1 MMITGL
7 RWLRSQNLNQLAL
20 GGYLTLLMG
29 VVQAGPGRVARMCAV
44 AAAVLGVLAWAA
56 ALRRARAID
65 NMATARIA
73 SAAQGYAKVQGRAS
87 VDTSN
92 LIYSPV
98 SNTQC
103 IWYRY
108 RIYEK
113 SGSNKEWSE
122 VDKGCSSATFEIV
135 DTTGACRIDP
145 DHAEI
150 MGADE
155 RTTYNGD
162 TKTVE
167 ELLHGWR
174 TLYVLGEF
182 STIGGANTALSLS
195 EDVSAL
201 LTLWKQDPADMK
213 RRFDLNRDG
222 EIDLQEWELARRLA
236 TKTVEQQHR
245 EMRAQPGV
253 NMVRAPGDG
262 RLFLVSA
269 LDPQRL
275 RRRYLLWSA
284 LHLVVALVATLGLT
298 LNFTRLLQI

>member
-1 MMITGL
+1 MVITGL
-7 RWLRSQNLNQLAL
+7 RWLRSQNLNQLAI
-20 GGYLTLLMG
+20 GGYLTLIMG

-44 AAAVLGVLAWAA
+44 ATAMLGVLAWAA

-65 NMATARIA
+65 NIATARIA

-87 VDTSN
+87 VDASN
-92 LIYSPV
+92 LIFSPV

-108 RIYEK
+108 RIYER
-113 SGSNKEWSE
+113 SGSDEEWRD

-135 DTTGACRIDP
+135 DTTGTCRIDP
-145 DHAEI
+145 DHAEV

-155 RTTYNGD
+155 RTSYSGD

-167 ELLHGWR
+167 ELLHGGR

-182 STIGGANTALSLS
+182 STIGGANSVLSLRD
-195 EDVSAL
+195 DVSAL
-201 LTLWKQDPADMK
+201 LAQWKADPADMR
-213 RRFDLNRDG
+213 RRFDLNHDG
-222 EIDLQEWELARRLA
+222 DVDLQEWEQARRLA

-245 EMRAQPGV
+245 DLRAQDGV
-253 NMVRAPGDG
+253 HMVRAPNDG
-262 RLFLVSA
+262 RLFLISA

-275 RRRYLLWSA
+275 RKRYLLWSA
-284 LHLVVALVATLGLT
+284 LHLTVGVVTGVIFTKLLLV
-298 LNFTRLLQI
+298 